1 VTRQADPLLVA
12 IAGRFNERVIEQVT
26 AHFPTVLF
34 ERADPAL
41 IEPDVAARVRGLAAL
56 CPVGAAFL
64 DALPK
69 LEIVA
74 GSAVGYDTIDVAR
87 CVARGIVVTN
97 TPDVLTDDVADAAV
111 GLLINTVRELPRAE
125 AWLRGGRW
133 ARGEPFPLTR
143 ATLRER
149 HVGIF
154 GMGRIGLA
162 IARRLEPFGV
172 RLSYHN
178 RRPVE
183 GVAYGYHP
191 SLTALAEAVDTLVCV
206 APGGAGTWHAI
217 DAAVLK
223 ALGRD
228 GVLVNVGRGSTVD
241 EAALIEAL
249 RDGTILAAGLDV
261 FEDEPR
267 VPQALIDLP
276 NAYLL
281 PHVASATVH
290 TRRIMGDLTFGNLDA
305 WFREGRALTPV
316 PETAHLNKA

>member
-1 VTRQADPLLVA
+1 MTDERSQVLVA
-12 IAGRFNERVIEQVT
+12 IAGSFNPRVIERVT
-26 AHFPTVLF
+26 EHFRTVRF
-34 ERADPAL
+34 ERADPGL
-41 IEPDVAARVRGLAAL
+41 ITPEMAAQVRGLAAL
-56 CPVGAAFL
+56 CPVGGAFIE
-64 DALPK
+64 ALPH

-74 GSAVGYDTIDVAR
+74 GGGVGYDDIDVAR
-87 CVARGIVVTN
+87 CVRRGIVVTN
-97 TPDVLTDDVADAAV
+97 TPDVLTDEVADAAV

-125 AWLRGGRW
+125 AFLREGRW
-133 ARGEPFPLTR
+133 ARGERFPLAR

-162 IARRLEPFGV
+162 IARRLEGFG
-172 RLSYHN
+172 LAISYHN

-183 GVAYGYHP
+183 GVPYGYLP
-191 SLTALAEAVDTLVCV
+191 SLKALAETVDTLVCV
-206 APGGAGTWHAI
+206 APGGGATRHAI
-217 DAAVLK
+217 DAGILR
-223 ALGRD
+223 ALGRE

-261 FEDEPR
+261 FEHEPR

-276 NAYLL
+276 NAYLM
-281 PHVASATVH
+281 PHIASATVH
-290 TRRIMGDLTFGNLDA
+290 TRRIMGDLTFGNLES

-316 PETAHLNKA
+316 PETSGITRR